1 MENEETIKLIKA
13 TLDKFRPFLQR
24 DGGDVTFD
32 SYEDGIVYVNV
43 SGACEG
49 CSLIT
54 EDIESGIEVVI
65 LEEVPGV
72 IAVRLASDKER
83 FKEELK
89 KNLEKFLFADQ
100 IKQWMKK

>member
-89 KNLEKFLFADQ
+89 KNLAKTPQ
-100 IKQWMKK
+100 IQ